1 MPTPAKRRDLTS
13 SSLVVEAILSVLRS
27 RTATFAP
34 GTVVGAGVYV
44 ESKQVW
50 AALLACGLWPPVAA
64 VGQVAAEWVRL
75 LRPSRVLRRPR
86 RRGS

>member
-1 MPTPAKRRDLTS
+1 MTAGSTGS
-13 SSLVVEAILSVLRS
+13 STETILSVLRS
-27 RTATFAP
+27 HGATFAP
-34 GTVVGAGVYV
+34 GTVIGAGVYV

-50 AALLACGLWPPVAA
+50 AALFACALWPPVAA
-64 VGQVAAEWVRL
+64 AGQVAAEWVKL

>member
-1 MPTPAKRRDLTS
+1 LSTRDTGFSRVARDPATALSHLSGHVTS
-13 SSLVVEAILSVLRS
+13 LAPGSVL
-27 RTATFAP
+27 
-34 GTVVGAGVYV
+34 GVGVYV
-44 ESKQVW
+44 GSREVW
-50 AALLACGLWPPVAA
+50 AALLACVLGPPAVA